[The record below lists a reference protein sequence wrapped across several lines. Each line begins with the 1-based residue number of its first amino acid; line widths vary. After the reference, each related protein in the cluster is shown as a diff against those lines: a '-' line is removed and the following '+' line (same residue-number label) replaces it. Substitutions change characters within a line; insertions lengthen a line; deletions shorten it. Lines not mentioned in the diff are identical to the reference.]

1 MAVLLYHNYL
11 LLINLWDNCILLM
24 LTVMLVSV
32 QLSDLTC
39 MLFLAGFHSISLM
52 KEKLKDFIGR
62 KLQLKM
68 AN

>member
-1 MAVLLYHNYL
+1 MVVLLYHNYL

-24 LTVMLVSV
+24 LTVMLAV